1 VSLVGL
7 CLDDLPPEPGLGDR
21 HGELTAWLAGSL
33 DDGVDLFVV
42 PTHYTGCDRTPYLDS
57 LDRWVPSDVL
67 IGWTGRLVAN
77 DVITTAEAEA
87 WSAAMSG
94 RLPLLWDNTPV
105 NDALMASRLR
115 AGPLRGRAP
124 ELVPRL
130 GGYLANPMV
139 QAMASIPALLSA
151 AAWLR
156 GEHPVASWRAALGDQ
171 WVLAEGCDTDV
182 PLALGRLALAG
193 DPGAASELRA
203 WLEAAA
209 VCESGPWGDEVGPW
223 VEQLQR
229 EAAVCLAAL
238 DALVPD
244 GVKRAR
250 RATTAIF
257 LWSGAR
263 SLVVEVLGGR
273 GGITA
278 GLGQDAEGG
287 WIADRSAIVA
297 PSSLTD
303 LLVAGLA
310 ERL

>member
-193 DPGAASELRA
+193 TREPRRSCGPGSRRPQCANPVLGATRWGRGSSSCSARPQCALPPSMLWSPMASNGLAGQPRRSS
-203 WLEAAA
+203 
-209 VCESGPWGDEVGPW
+209 CGPV
-223 VEQLQR
+223 
-229 EAAVCLAAL
+229 
-238 DALVPD
+238 
-244 GVKRAR
+244 RAR
-250 RATTAIF
+250 SSSRCSAVGVG
-257 LWSGAR
+257 SPP
-263 SLVVEVLGGR
+263 
-273 GGITA
+273 
-278 GLGQDAEGG
+278 DAEGV
-287 WIADRSAIVA
+287 WIADGSAIVA

>member
-1 VSLVGL
+1 M
-7 CLDDLPPEPGLGDR
+7 
-21 HGELTAWLAGSL
+21 
-33 DDGVDLFVV
+33 
-42 PTHYTGCDRTPYLDS
+42 
-57 LDRWVPSDVL
+57 
-67 IGWTGRLVAN
+67 
-77 DVITTAEAEA
+77 ITTAEAEA
-87 WSAAMSG
+87 WSAAMGG

-156 GEHPVASWRAALGDQ
+156 GEDPVASWRAALGDQ
-171 WVLAEGCDTDV
+171 WVLAEGCDTGV

-238 DALVPD
+238 DALVAD
-244 GVKRAR
+244 GVEAGAPLLRRADSMGLFRRFARRPHAAAHRDLHRAR
-250 RATTAIF
+250 R
-257 LWSGAR
+257 W
-263 SLVVEVLGGR
+263 R
-273 GGITA
+273 GCP
-278 GLGQDAEGG
+278 
-287 WIADRSAIVA
+287 A
-297 PSSLTD
+297 PH
-303 LLVAGLA
+303 
-310 ERL
+310 RFHC